1 MSVPVAPGRLPLLG
15 HTVSL
20 LRRRAEFTAALRG
33 RGEVVKVDL
42 GPVPTYFVTSP
53 RLTHQVLVTDGARF
67 RKGLLF
73 ERFRPYMGNGLAL
86 SDGSFH
92 RRQRRM
98 MQPAFHRERIA
109 HYAEAMVRAATDLAD
124 SWQAGEPRVVEDD
137 MQALAVTVV
146 GETLF
151 STGIGQRAIAEI
163 RRSVFDVIQNG
174 AVRAL
179 SPGFVS
185 KLPIPVN
192 RKFDLAIER
201 MRAIVLEVIAS
212 WRAEGV
218 DHGDLLSTMLLAHDD
233 ESGGGMS
240 DQQVYDEVITLL
252 TAGIETSAVA
262 LGWLFHE
269 LAEHPEVER
278 RVHAQVDEVLAGR
291 PVTFADLPRLG
302 YLYQV
307 VNEVL
312 RKYPIWI
319 LMRKAVEPVDLAGT
333 VLPTGAEVIVSPH
346 VVHHDPAVYPDP
358 ERFDPDRW
366 TGERTA
372 AVPRGAFVPFGGG
385 ARQCIGNVFA
395 QTEIV
400 IALATVAAR
409 WRLVQVP
416 GTKVRTKF
424 TTAAYPVDLVMT
436 PVPRT

>member
-20 LRRRAEFTAALRG
+20 LRKRADFTAALRSQ
-33 RGEVVKVDL
+33 GEVVEVDL
-42 GPVPTYFVTSP
+42 GPVPTYFVTSA

-86 SDGSFH
+86 SEGAFH

-98 MQPAFHRERIA
+98 MQPAFHRERILR
-109 HYAEAMVRAATDLAD
+109 YTDTMVRAATDLVTG
-124 SWQAGEPRVVEDD
+124 WREGVPRVVEHD

-146 GETLF
+146 GEALF
-151 STGIGQRAIAEI
+151 STDIGHRAVEVI
-163 RRSVFDVIQNG
+163 RDSVFEVIKNG

-179 SPGFVS
+179 SPAFVS
-185 KLPIPVN
+185 RLPIPLN
-192 RKFDLAIER
+192 RRFDQATGR
-201 MRAIVLEVIAS
+201 MRSIVLEVIAN

-218 DHGDLLSTMLLAHDD
+218 DRGDLLSTLLLAQD
-233 ESGGGMS
+233 EDTGEGMD
-240 DQQVYDEVITLL
+240 DQQVYDEVVTLL

-269 LAEHPEVER
+269 LSEHPEVER
-278 RVHAQVDEVLAGR
+278 RVHAEVDEVLGGR
-291 PVTFADLPRLG
+291 AVTFEDLPKLR
-302 YLYQV
+302 YSHQV

-319 LMRKAVEPVDLAGT
+319 LMRKALEPVDLAGT
-333 VLPTGAEVIVSPH
+333 VLPTGAEVIISPH
-346 VVHHDPAVYPDP
+346 VVHHDPQLYPDP

-366 TGERTA
+366 SGDRA
-372 AVPRGAFVPFGGG
+372 AALPRGAFVPFGGG
-385 ARQCIGNVFA
+385 ARQCIGNAFA
-395 QTEIV
+395 QTEMMV
-400 IALATVAAR
+400 ALATVAAR

-416 GTKVRTKF
+416 GTRPRAKF
-424 TTAAYPVDLVMT
+424 TTAAYPVDLLMT